1 MATVKNT
8 IAIKTEKGEISAIA
22 VNDDAYPSIKI
33 MINGELVTVVELDSD
48 NDNFRIH
55 NYQGTED
62 EPIASYDYNPKS
74 IFDYEIVQE
83 EIERIRSL
91 EDDGRDIE
99 VDISIFKQG
108 LSEINQILYGQKEQ
122 VIISNPDMWEECH
135 ISLDKILEFFN
146 LEVADET
153 YLIVLGHRQF
163 LVVKK

>member
-1 MATVKNT
+1 MTTVKNKMT
-8 IAIKTEKGEISAIA
+8 INTAKGEISAIA

-33 MINGELVTVVELDSD
+33 MINGELVTIVELDSD

-55 NYQGTED
+55 NYQGNED
-62 EPIASYDYNPKS
+62 EPIASYDYNPAS

-99 VDISIFKQG
+99 GDISILKKG
-108 LSEINQILYGQKEQ
+108 LSEIYSIVVGQTEQ
-122 VIISNPDMWEECH
+122 AIISNTNMWDECH
-135 ISLDKILEFFN
+135 TSLDKILKFFN
-146 LEVADET
+146 LIVVDDST
-153 YLIVLGHRQF
+153 YFDDYKF